1 MELSNS
7 TTKLIQ
13 FSIPCKKKAKI
24 VRGNDKFLPIMPLL
38 NIIFASS
45 GISEAT
51 KSSSFPW
58 SGSLS
63 FVARRLRRLPKAR
76 TLASP
81 NLLAFGI
88 KKNWILF
95 VLLSFFRNFVLRKYE
110 TNLKQERKM
119 KRIILSVLALL
130 PIMAGAQDTFTY
142 SGERIDMQQH
152 TFKSTLVGKLQGIEK
167 QGYQGMD
174 IWGQT
179 VVSCQNTGVI
189 TLYNYDGRTL
199 TKRGDSFPMASNDK
213 ENHSNV
219 VSMSRT
225 FYKEGDPLPLIYV
238 SQCSKG
244 RYKGMKDVCFV
255 ERIKPELNATELV
268 QTILYKDENKNFGY
282 AVQWVL
288 DNENG
293 YLYGYGNTINNNDPQ
308 NRHRIVKFRI
318 PEVKEGLVTLTDA
331 DLLENY
337 LLEETYS
344 LPFNPVG
351 QGLFI
356 KDEVLYMP
364 TGFGQEK
371 APSILYVWDLKARR
385 MRNVIDLTKAT
396 KGELE
401 DCAAFGSALMIQ
413 AQGSMYRLDF

>member
-1 MELSNS
+1 
-7 TTKLIQ
+7 
-13 FSIPCKKKAKI
+13 
-24 VRGNDKFLPIMPLL
+24 MPLL

-63 FVARRLRRLPKAR
+63 FVARRLRHLPKAR

-81 NLLAFGI
+81 NLLALGI

-119 KRIILSVLALL
+119 KRIILSVLAFL

-174 IWGQT
+174 IWGKT

-199 TKRGDSFPMASNDK
+199 TKRGESFPMASNDK

-344 LPFNPVG
+344 QPFNPVG

-364 TGFGQEK
+364 TGFGTEK

>member
-81 NLLAFGI
+81 NLLALGI

-119 KRIILSVLALL
+119 KRIILSVLAFL

-219 VSMSRT
+219 VSMSRS

-344 LPFNPVG
+344 QPFNPVG

>member
-81 NLLAFGI
+81 NLLALGI

-199 TKRGDSFPMASNDK
+199 TKRGESFPMASNDK

-244 RYKGMKDVCFV
+244 RYKSMKDVCFV

-344 LPFNPVG
+344 QPFNPVG

>member
-81 NLLAFGI
+81 NLLALGI

-119 KRIILSVLALL
+119 KRIILSVLAFL

-199 TKRGDSFPMASNDK
+199 TKRGESFPMASNDK

-344 LPFNPVG
+344 QPFNPVG

>member
-63 FVARRLRRLPKAR
+63 FVARRLRRWPKAR

-81 NLLAFGI
+81 NLLALGI

-119 KRIILSVLALL
+119 KRIILSVLAFL

-344 LPFNPVG
+344 QPFNPVG

>member
-81 NLLAFGI
+81 NLLALGI

-119 KRIILSVLALL
+119 KRIILSVLAFL

-344 LPFNPVG
+344 QPFNPVG

-364 TGFGQEK
+364 TGFGTEK

>member
-1 MELSNS
+1 M
-7 TTKLIQ
+7 
-13 FSIPCKKKAKI
+13 
-24 VRGNDKFLPIMPLL
+24 RGNDKFLPIMPLL

-63 FVARRLRRLPKAR
+63 FVARRLRRWPKAR
-76 TLASP
+76 TFASP
-81 NLLAFGI
+81 NLLALGI

-344 LPFNPVG
+344 QPFNPVG

>member
-63 FVARRLRRLPKAR
+63 FVARRLRRWPKAR

-81 NLLAFGI
+81 NLLALGI

-119 KRIILSVLALL
+119 KRIILSVLAFL

-199 TKRGDSFPMASNDK
+199 TKRGESFPMASNDK

-344 LPFNPVG
+344 QPFNPVG

>member
-63 FVARRLRRLPKAR
+63 FVARRLRHLPKAR

-81 NLLAFGI
+81 NLLALGV

-119 KRIILSVLALL
+119 KRIILSVLAFL

-199 TKRGDSFPMASNDK
+199 TKRGESFPMASNDK

-344 LPFNPVG
+344 QPFNPVG

>member
-63 FVARRLRRLPKAR
+63 FVARRLRHLPKAR

-81 NLLAFGI
+81 NLLALGI

-119 KRIILSVLALL
+119 KRIILSVLAFL

-199 TKRGDSFPMASNDK
+199 TKRGESFPMASNDK

-344 LPFNPVG
+344 QPFNPVG

>member
-24 VRGNDKFLPIMPLL
+24 VQGNDKFLPIMPLL

-58 SGSLS
+58 SCSLS

-76 TLASP
+76 TLALP
-81 NLLAFGI
+81 NLLALGI

-344 LPFNPVG
+344 QPFNPVG

>member
-58 SGSLS
+58 SGSLF
-63 FVARRLRRLPKAR
+63 FVARRLRHLPKAR

-81 NLLAFGI
+81 NLLALGI

-119 KRIILSVLALL
+119 KRIILSVLAFL

-199 TKRGDSFPMASNDK
+199 TKRGESFPMASNDK

-344 LPFNPVG
+344 QPFNPVG

>member
-81 NLLAFGI
+81 NLLALGI

-199 TKRGDSFPMASNDK
+199 TKRGESFPWPATTR
-213 ENHSNV
+213 
-219 VSMSRT
+219 RT
-225 FYKEGDPLPLIYV
+225 
-238 SQCSKG
+238 
-244 RYKGMKDVCFV
+244 
-255 ERIKPELNATELV
+255 
-268 QTILYKDENKNFGY
+268 
-282 AVQWVL
+282 
-288 DNENG
+288 
-293 YLYGYGNTINNNDPQ
+293 
-308 NRHRIVKFRI
+308 I
-318 PEVKEGLVTLTDA
+318 PMW
-331 DLLENY
+331 
-337 LLEETYS
+337 S
-344 LPFNPVG
+344 P
-351 QGLFI
+351 
-356 KDEVLYMP
+356 
-364 TGFGQEK
+364 
-371 APSILYVWDLKARR
+371 
-385 MRNVIDLTKAT
+385 
-396 KGELE
+396 
-401 DCAAFGSALMIQ
+401 
-413 AQGSMYRLDF
+413 

>member
-81 NLLAFGI
+81 NLLALGI

-119 KRIILSVLALL
+119 KRIILSVLAFL

-344 LPFNPVG
+344 QPFNPVG

>member
-63 FVARRLRRLPKAR
+63 FVARRLRRWPKAR

-81 NLLAFGI
+81 NLLALGI

-119 KRIILSVLALL
+119 KRIILSVLAFL

-344 LPFNPVG
+344 QPFNPVG

-385 MRNVIDLTKAT
+385 MRNVIDLAKAT

>member
-63 FVARRLRRLPKAR
+63 FVARRLRHLPKAR

-81 NLLAFGI
+81 NLLALGI

-119 KRIILSVLALL
+119 KRIILSVLAFL

-142 SGERIDMQQH
+142 SGVRIDMQQH

-199 TKRGDSFPMASNDK
+199 TKRGESFPMASNDK

-344 LPFNPVG
+344 QPFNPVG

-364 TGFGQEK
+364 TGFGTEK

>member
-58 SGSLS
+58 SCSLS
-63 FVARRLRRLPKAR
+63 FVARRLRHLPKAR

-81 NLLAFGI
+81 NLLALGI

-119 KRIILSVLALL
+119 KRIILSVLAFL

-344 LPFNPVG
+344 QPFNPVG

-385 MRNVIDLTKAT
+385 MRNVIDLAKAT

-413 AQGSMYRLDF
+413 AQGLMYRLDF

>member
-1 MELSNS
+1 
-7 TTKLIQ
+7 
-13 FSIPCKKKAKI
+13 
-24 VRGNDKFLPIMPLL
+24 
-38 NIIFASS
+38 
-45 GISEAT
+45 
-51 KSSSFPW
+51 
-58 SGSLS
+58 
-63 FVARRLRRLPKAR
+63 
-76 TLASP
+76 
-81 NLLAFGI
+81 
-88 KKNWILF
+88 
-95 VLLSFFRNFVLRKYE
+95 
-110 TNLKQERKM
+110 M

-199 TKRGDSFPMASNDK
+199 TKRGESFPMASNDK

-344 LPFNPVG
+344 QPFNPVG

-356 KDEVLYMP
+356 KDEMLYMP

-401 DCAAFGSALMIQ
+401 DCGAFGSALLIQ
-413 AQGSMYRLDF
+413 AQGAMYRLDF

>member
-24 VRGNDKFLPIMPLL
+24 VRGNDKFLPIMPFL

-81 NLLAFGI
+81 NLLALGI

-119 KRIILSVLALL
+119 KRIILSVLAFL

-199 TKRGDSFPMASNDK
+199 TKRGESFPMASNDK

-344 LPFNPVG
+344 QPFNPVG

-364 TGFGQEK
+364 TGFGTEK

>member
-1 MELSNS
+1 MINFCL
-7 TTKLIQ
+7 LYP
-13 FSIPCKKKAKI
+13 FSILFLHLPAFRKP
-24 VRGNDKFLPIMPLL
+24 RKFLFSVVRLSLFRRSPLAAL
-38 NIIFASS
+38 AQSKNFGFA
-45 GISEAT
+45 ELT
-51 KSSSFPW
+51 CT
-58 SGSLS
+58 
-63 FVARRLRRLPKAR
+63 RH
-76 TLASP
+76 
-81 NLLAFGI
+81 

-199 TKRGDSFPMASNDK
+199 TKRGESFPMASNDK

-344 LPFNPVG
+344 QPFNPVG

-364 TGFGQEK
+364 TGFGTEK

>member
-63 FVARRLRRLPKAR
+63 FVARRLRHLPKAR

-81 NLLAFGI
+81 NLLALGI

-119 KRIILSVLALL
+119 KRIILSVLAFL

-174 IWGQT
+174 VWGQT

-199 TKRGDSFPMASNDK
+199 TKRGESFPMASNDK

-344 LPFNPVG
+344 QPFNPVG

-364 TGFGQEK
+364 TGFGTEK